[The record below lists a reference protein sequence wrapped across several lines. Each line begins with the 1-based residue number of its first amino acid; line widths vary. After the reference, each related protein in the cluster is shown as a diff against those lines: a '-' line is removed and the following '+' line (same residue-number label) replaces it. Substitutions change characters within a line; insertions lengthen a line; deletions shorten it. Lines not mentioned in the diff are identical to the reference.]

1 LIHYGLKFLLTL
13 LWCTTVCTLCF
24 SENQPDHTTLA
35 KKGIL
40 DLREIDFNEQ
50 TINLDGEWKF
60 FWDNLLQPDDPE
72 PYFEY
77 KSFPDFWHNMQWH
90 QKQISSQGYA
100 TYKLTLLLPKKRPR
114 LSVAVPEMY
123 CAYYLFVNGE
133 KTVASGKPDTTKAS
147 TIPYWSSQVVP
158 LHSHTDTLHI
168 TLQVANFHH
177 VKGGVAKEI
186 KIGSHYKLQS
196 SDKLDH
202 AFDYFLTG
210 CIIMGGFFFLG
221 LYLFGRHDKSIL
233 YFALFCIFYSYRIIG
248 SGQYSLQAV
257 LPDISWT
264 ISIHLEYLSL
274 FLAVAMFALYTRY
287 LYPEDAPQK
296 LLSIMAGIC
305 FAFAL
310 VTLLSPPI
318 LFTRLIDP
326 FIFLVLIYIAFAIVI
341 YWKAYRNRR
350 IGAQYALM
358 SSVAIFIIIICVILE
373 YYSIAPP
380 FHFVLFT
387 GYVIFF
393 FCQSL
398 ILTFRFAYTLKKAK
412 EDAELGLK
420 TKGEFLST
428 MSHEIRTPLN
438 SVIGMTHL
446 MIRENPRDDQKEQLD
461 VLLFSA
467 NNLLNIVNDVL
478 DFSTIEAGKI
488 RFSLEAMDMKVIS
501 RNIVS
506 GYKAAANTDKIR
518 FVLDLD
524 EKVPQQIRGDKTR
537 TTQIIGNLVHNAI
550 KFTNEGYVKLSVRIM
565 ERTMDEVTLK
575 IAVEDTG
582 IGIAPEKQKLVFERF
597 TQADSSSSRGFS
609 GTGLGLSI
617 SKKIL
622 ELQGIELH
630 LESEPGKG
638 STFSFIQKFQILEDR
653 VPEPPVEPSHQHPLS
668 GVNILIV
675 EDNAMNVLVLRNFLT
690 RWGASFDVAHNGE
703 EALELLTSS
712 HQIIL
717 MDMHMPVMDGYEA
730 TKALRTKGET
740 VPIIALTASL
750 ALNAEEHII
759 SIGINDIVLKPFA
772 PDQLL
777 EVILKHTRS
786 QRV

>member
-1 LIHYGLKFLLTL
+1 MNPGLKFLLTL
-13 LWCTTVCTLCF
+13 FLGITVCAQCFAEQKAGHTLLA
-24 SENQPDHTTLA
+24 SE
-35 KKGIL
+35 GII
-40 DLREIDFNEQ
+40 DLRDISFNQEVV
-50 TINLDGEWKF
+50 TLNGDWKF
-60 FWDNLLQPDDPE
+60 FWNQLLPPDTIE

-77 KSFPDFWHNMQWH
+77 KPFPELWHNVLW
-90 QKQISSQGYA
+90 KQNEISSQGYA
-100 TYKLTLLLPKKRPR
+100 TYKLTLLLPAKRPR
-114 LSVAVPEMY
+114 LSLEVPEMY
-123 CAYYLFVNGE
+123 CAYTLFVNGE
-133 KTVASGKPDTTKAS
+133 KTVSNGLPGTDKKSTT
-147 TIPYWSSQVVP
+147 PYWSTQVVP
-158 LHSHTDTLHI
+158 LHSHEDTLHI

-177 VKGGVAKEI
+177 LKGGVSKEI
-186 KIGSHYKLQS
+186 KIGSHYILQ
-196 SDKLDH
+196 KQNQLDQ

-221 LYLFGRHDKSIL
+221 LYLFGSHDKSIL

-248 SGQYSLQAV
+248 AGQYSLQAI

-296 LLSIMAGIC
+296 MLSVMAGIC

-310 VTLLSPPI
+310 ITVVSPPI

-326 FIFLVLIYIAFAIVI
+326 FIFLVLIYIAFAVVI
-341 YWKAYRNRR
+341 YWRAFRNKRT
-350 IGAQYALM
+350 GAQYALI
-358 SSVAIFIIIICVILE
+358 SSAAIFIIIICVILE
-373 YYSIAPP
+373 YYGIATP
-380 FHFVLFT
+380 FPFILFG
-387 GYVIFF
+387 GYVTFF

-398 ILTFRFAYTLKKAK
+398 ILTFRFAFTLKKAK

-446 MIRENPRDDQKEQLD
+446 MIRDNPRADQKEQLD

-478 DFSTIEAGKI
+478 DFSSIEAGKI
-488 RFSLEAMDMKVIS
+488 RFVMEPIDLKTIS
-501 RNIVS
+501 RNIIS
-506 GYKAAANTDKIR
+506 GYQAAANTDKIR
-518 FVLDLD
+518 FILDLD
-524 EKVPQQIRGDKTR
+524 EDLPQQVLGDKTR
-537 TTQIIGNLVHNAI
+537 TAQIIGNLVHNAI
-550 KFTNEGYVKLSVRIM
+550 KFTNEGYVKLSVQKLD
-565 ERTMDEVTLK
+565 RTDDQVTLK
-575 IAVEDTG
+575 IAIEDTG
-582 IGIAPEKQKLVFERF
+582 IGIAPDKQKMIFERF

-622 ELQGIELH
+622 ELQGINLE

-638 STFSFIQKFQILEDR
+638 SIFSFVQKFQILEDKKAEAT
-653 VPEPPVEPSHQHPLS
+653 PEPSLKSPLA
-668 GVNILIV
+668 GINILVV
-675 EDNAMNVLVLRNFLT
+675 EDNAMNILVLRNFLT
-690 RWGASFDVAHNGE
+690 RWGASFDIANNGQ
-703 EALELLTSS
+703 EALNQLTSL
-712 HQIIL
+712 HNIVL

-730 TKALRTKGET
+730 TRALRARGET
-740 VPIIALTASL
+740 VPIVALTASL

-772 PDQLL
+772 PDRLL
-777 EVILKHTRS
+777 EVILKYTRS
-786 QRV
+786 

>member
-1 LIHYGLKFLLTL
+1 MNPGLKFLLTFL
-13 LWCTTVCTLCF
+13 LSIAVYAQGF
-24 SENQPDHTTLA
+24 SEQRVTHSPLPD
-35 KKGIL
+35 KGSV
-40 DLREIDFNEQ
+40 DLRQTDFNHEVV
-50 TINLDGEWKF
+50 TLNGKWKF
-60 FWDNLLQPDDPE
+60 FWNTLLPPEAPE

-77 KSFPDFWHNMQWH
+77 TSFPELWHNLLW
-90 QKQISSQGYA
+90 KQSEISSQGYA
-100 TYKLTLLLPKKRPR
+100 TYKLTILLPDKRPR
-114 LSVAVPEMY
+114 LSLEVPEMY
-123 CAYYLFVNGE
+123 CAYTLFVNGE
-133 KTVASGKPDTTKAS
+133 KTVSNGSPGIDKETTK
-147 TIPYWSSQVVP
+147 PYWSTQVVP
-158 LHSHTDTLHI
+158 LHSHEDTLHI

-177 VKGGVAKEI
+177 LKGGISKEI
-186 KIGSHYKLQS
+186 RIGSHNILQ
-196 SDKLDH
+196 KQNQLDQ

-221 LYLFGRHDKSIL
+221 LYLFGSHDKSIL
-233 YFALFCIFYSYRIIG
+233 YFALFCIFYSYRIVG
-248 SGQYSLQAV
+248 AGKYSLQAI

-296 LLSIMAGIC
+296 ILSGMAGIC

-310 VTLLSPPI
+310 ITAISPPI

-326 FIFLVLIYIAFAIVI
+326 FIFLVLIYIAFAVVI
-341 YWKAYRNRR
+341 YWRAYRNKRT
-350 IGAQYALM
+350 GAQYALI
-358 SSVAIFIIIICVILE
+358 SSAAIFIIIICVILE
-373 YYSIAPP
+373 YYGIATP
-380 FHFVLFT
+380 FPFILFT
-387 GYVIFF
+387 GYVTFF

-398 ILTFRFAYTLKKAK
+398 ILTFRFAFTLKKAK

-446 MIRENPRDDQKEQLD
+446 MIRDNPRDDQKEQLD

-488 RFSLEAMDMKVIS
+488 RFLMEPIDLKIITK
-501 RNIVS
+501 NIIS
-506 GYKAAANTDKIR
+506 GYQAAANTDKIK
-518 FVLDLD
+518 FILELD
-524 EKVPQQIRGDKTR
+524 EDLPQQVLGDKTR
-537 TTQIIGNLVHNAI
+537 TAQIIGNLVHNAI
-550 KFTNEGYVKLSVRIM
+550 KFTNEGHVKLSVQKLNRS
-565 ERTMDEVTLK
+565 TDEITLK
-575 IAVEDTG
+575 IAIEDTG
-582 IGIAPEKQKLVFERF
+582 IGIAPEKQEIIFDRF

-622 ELQGIELH
+622 ELQGINLE

-638 STFSFIQKFQILEDR
+638 SVFSFIQKFQILEDKKTEV
-653 VPEPPVEPSHQHPLS
+653 VPEPSLKSPLA
-668 GVNILIV
+668 GIKILVV
-675 EDNAMNVLVLRNFLT
+675 EDNAMNILVLRNFLT
-690 RWGASFDVAHNGE
+690 RWGASFDIAKNGQ
-703 EALELLTSS
+703 EALNLLTSS
-712 HQIIL
+712 HNIVL

-730 TKALRTKGET
+730 TRTLRSRGET
-740 VPIIALTASL
+740 VPIVALTASL

-772 PDQLL
+772 PDRLL
-777 EVILKHTRS
+777 EVILKYTRS
-786 QRV
+786 